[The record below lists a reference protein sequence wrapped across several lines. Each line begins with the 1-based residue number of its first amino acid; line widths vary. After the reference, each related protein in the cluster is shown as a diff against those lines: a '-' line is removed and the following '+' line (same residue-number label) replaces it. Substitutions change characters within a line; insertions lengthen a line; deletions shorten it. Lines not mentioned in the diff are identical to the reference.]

1 MKLKIIFLIVISYWA
16 VSYSQIQ
23 KSQHMLIEAKNKP
36 DESPTMRQPITS
48 DDFVKNQCTYRS
60 ALGLYLYLF
69 DDGNKFKL
77 VKRYEKEDRLSG
89 IWFKKEN
96 EIICID
102 DSTRQTIK
110 FHVIDDVKIR
120 IILPNF
126 WGSEDSLYLISVRSK
141 RSILELMDWKNGKKI
156 SWMTRDTIGQR
167 FRLYDENGL
176 LTRDVFST
184 WEERA
189 NEPTI
194 DTITI
199 YE

>member
-1 MKLKIIFLIVISYWA
+1 MRLKIIFLIVISCWV

-23 KSQHMLIEAKNKP
+23 KGQHMLIEAKNKP

-48 DDFVKNQCTYRS
+48 DDFVKNQYTYRS
-60 ALGLYLYLF
+60 DLGLYLYLF
-69 DDGNKFKL
+69 VDGNKFKL

-89 IWFKKEN
+89 IWFKNEN